1 MTAQG
6 RSARRAMASAN
17 TCRCICPIILFKK
30 SNKLLV
36 FIYLKKNPPGPL
48 LLFSFPKPRSLD
60 CGRIRTPLRF
70 RVGARPR
77 PMLLGSC
84 ASRAVR
90 GAGGGGQF
98 FMRGCVFARD
108 VRFARTRLGAREP
121 RVAARGA
128 HATR

>member
-1 MTAQG
+1 VPTHAGAFVQ
-6 RSARRAMASAN
+6 S
-17 TCRCICPIILFKK
+17 FVKK
-30 SNKLLV
+30 SSKLCV
-36 FIYLKKNPPGPL
+36 FIYLFLKKNHRARFFF
-48 LLFSFPKPRSLD
+48 FSSRKLAKGLGRPRSLY

-77 PMLLGSC
+77 RCLWEVVPPGRSAAL
-84 ASRAVR
+84 VVVVN
-90 GAGGGGQF
+90 F